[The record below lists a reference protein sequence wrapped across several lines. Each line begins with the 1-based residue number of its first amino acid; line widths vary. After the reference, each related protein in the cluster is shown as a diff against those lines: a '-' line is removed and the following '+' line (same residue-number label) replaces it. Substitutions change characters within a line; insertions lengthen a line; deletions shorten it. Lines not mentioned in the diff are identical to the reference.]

1 MKEQYFYLV
10 IKMGRSSILGAVC
23 YLFKFSHLHWFLLD
37 IEQSVNTLFALNNL
51 QTKTTTVMVVML
63 DNKSKLKLKN
73 QYLTDWCRYFHFSN
87 EIHVIT
93 IWARFPLGWRDDLSY
108 ACLVGPK

>member
-1 MKEQYFYLV
+1 
-10 IKMGRSSILGAVC
+10 
-23 YLFKFSHLHWFLLD
+23 
-37 IEQSVNTLFALNNL
+37 
-51 QTKTTTVMVVML
+51 MVVML
-63 DNKSKLKLKN
+63 DYKSKLKLKN
-73 QYLTDWCRYFHFSN
+73 QYLADWCRYFHFSN